1 MHVHGMLRGMNI
13 DNTSC
18 LHAGY
23 GSCNGLESDSN
34 NRHCY
39 TIWLSLANMEGVASM
54 KEHGVVLVEGHA
66 VESGTLKKKKVI
78 QS

>member
-13 DNTSC
+13 DNTSY

-34 NRHCY
+34 NHHFHCY
-39 TIWLSLANMEGVASM
+39 TIWLSLANTEGVASM
-54 KEHGVVLVEGHA
+54 KGHGVVHV
-66 VESGTLKKKKVI
+66 VESAKQKII